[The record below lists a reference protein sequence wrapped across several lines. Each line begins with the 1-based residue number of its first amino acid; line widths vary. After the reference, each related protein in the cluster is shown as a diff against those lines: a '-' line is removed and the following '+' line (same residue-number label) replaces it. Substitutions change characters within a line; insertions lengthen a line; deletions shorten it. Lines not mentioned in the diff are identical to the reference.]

1 MKNKLTSG
9 LFALFLGG
17 IGVHK
22 FYLGQTTAGV
32 LYLLFSWTGVP
43 AILAL
48 IDAIILLTMSNE
60 DFNEKYN
67 QQAQTANQQPKYQQ
81 QDYQPK
87 YEPVQPAAAPQAE
100 SKDVQSVAEILIN
113 YKKLLDDN
121 VITQEEFDMVKH
133 KVLSAKG

>member
-32 LYLLFSWTGVP
+32 LYLLFSWTGIP

-48 IDAIILLTMSNE
+48 IDAIILFTMSDE

-81 QDYQPK
+81 QNQPK
-87 YEPVQPAAAPQAE
+87 YEPVQPATAPQAE

-133 KVLSAKG
+133 KVLSAKR

>member
-48 IDAIILLTMSNE
+48 IDAIILLTMSDE

-100 SKDVQSVAEILIN
+100 SNVQSVAEILIN

-133 KVLSAKG
+133 KVLSARG

>member
-48 IDAIILLTMSNE
+48 IDAIILLTMSDE

-81 QDYQPK
+81 QDQPK

-133 KVLSAKG
+133 KILSAKG